1 LNGVLK
7 RAPVGALPIS
17 PSGQERKAGRC
28 LPVVEN
34 CDWVYQQ
41 REPAIV
47 RLTGEFDIA
56 TRSEM
61 CAAFQAAAG
70 NSRVIV
76 DLTAVRYIDSAAIDE
91 LFRAAVRSQRLSG
104 RMLLVT
110 HDQRLI
116 RLLSLA
122 GLTDRLTIV
131 DTLEDAHR
139 IFSSSPPN
147 LS

>member
-1 LNGVLK
+1 
-7 RAPVGALPIS
+7 
-17 PSGQERKAGRC
+17 
-28 LPVVEN
+28 VVEN
-34 CDWVYQQ
+34 RVWVYQQ

-47 RLTGEFDIA
+47 RLAGELDIA
-56 TRSEM
+56 TRGEM

-70 NSRVIV
+70 NPRVIV
-76 DLTAVRYIDSAAIDE
+76 DLTALRYLDSAAIDE

-131 DTLEDAHR
+131 DTLEDADR
-139 IFSSSPPN
+139 IFSSALPEPS
-147 LS
+147 

>member
-1 LNGVLK
+1 M
-7 RAPVGALPIS
+7 
-17 PSGQERKAGRC
+17 
-28 LPVVEN
+28 VEN

-41 REPAIV
+41 HEPAIV

-70 NSRVIV
+70 NPRVIV

-139 IFSSSPPN
+139 IFSPSPPN